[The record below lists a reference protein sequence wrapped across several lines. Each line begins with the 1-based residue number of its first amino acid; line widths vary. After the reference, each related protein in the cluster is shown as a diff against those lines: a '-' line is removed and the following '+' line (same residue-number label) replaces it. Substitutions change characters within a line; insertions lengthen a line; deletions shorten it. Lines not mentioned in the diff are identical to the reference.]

1 MPLESTFAWTMEQLP
16 LTDLALPDASRAW
29 VYTCNRTLSA
39 FECQEVKKALDVF
52 IKGWAAHGK
61 PLHAQATVVLDQFVV
76 LAVDESMQATT
87 GCSIDASVAALKG
100 LGSASPSLADLDL
113 FDRSWV
119 VHRKGGNEAQWS
131 RIRLHEFW
139 AQIKCGN
146 LDPASVLVVDTTV
159 TQLGDLRREGVKRV
173 ADSWH
178 AEMW

>member
-1 MPLESTFAWTMEQLP
+1 MEQLP
-16 LTDLALPDASRAW
+16 LTELTLPDASRVW

-39 FECQEVKKALDVF
+39 SERQEVEEALGAF
-52 IKGWAAHGK
+52 LKGWAAHGK
-61 PLHAQATVVLDQFVV
+61 PLHAQATVVLDQLVV
-76 LAVDESMQATT
+76 LAVDESMQAAT
-87 GCSIDASVAALKG
+87 GCSIDASVTALKG

-119 VHRKGGNEAQWS
+119 VQRNEGAGAKWS
-131 RIRLHEFW
+131 RMKLHEFW

-146 LDPASVLVVDTTV
+146 VNPASAQVVDTTV

-178 AEMW
+178 AQMW